1 MELDIDL
8 IFRSRE
14 DKINIILLILTI
26 IEFYFIINN
35 FENDVK
41 H

>member
-1 MELDIDL
+1 MELDEDL

-14 DKINIILLILTI
+14 DTINIILLILTI
-26 IEFYFIINN
+26 IEFCFVISI

>member
-26 IEFYFIINN
+26 IEFYIIINN